1 MAAGF
6 RTEALERSG
15 PMKIVVHDFSGH
27 AFTAQLARALAA
39 RGHDVLYASFGGFQ
53 TPKGKTT
60 RRDGDPDTFRA
71 KELVLAETFDKDNLF
86 RRRRQQIAYGKAI
99 SELVRLERPDVVL
112 SANAPL
118 EVGQAIYDACT
129 KVGARYVFWVQDI
142 YSEAIGRILSKK
154 NAIIGKLVGAHYRS
168 IEKSLLRKCDAA
180 VVIAEEF
187 RSVFR
192 AAPWNQDV
200 SRVHVIENW
209 GIIADVP
216 LLPRDN
222 DWARANMPGDR
233 PRIVYSGTLARK
245 HNPGLLLALARNLDA
260 EVYVFSEG
268 SAPATLA
275 ATAAAEGLDNLH
287 VRPWVP
293 VEDLPSMLA
302 GADVLF
308 ALIEPDAGI
317 FSVPS
322 KVLSYLSAGRAILAA
337 IPGGN
342 LAARNVL
349 REDAGLVSE
358 PGDEAAL
365 VRNARRLLDDTELRS
380 RMGRNGRNYAE
391 RAFDIDVIADRFASL
406 LTDVSRT
413 DAVGEAPQMASE
425 SAS

>member
-1 MAAGF
+1 
-6 RTEALERSG
+6 
-15 PMKIVVHDFSGH
+15 MKIIVHDFSGH
-27 AFTAQLARALAA
+27 AFTAQLARALAM

-60 RRDGDPDTFRA
+60 RREGDPKTFRA
-71 KELVLAETFDKDNLF
+71 KELVLPETFDKDNLF
-86 RRRRQQIAYGKAI
+86 RRRRQQVAYAKAI
-99 SELVRLERPDVVL
+99 AEVVRAERPDVVL

-118 EVGQAIYDACT
+118 EVAQAMYRACRA
-129 KVGARYVFWVQDI
+129 VGSGYVFWVQDI
-142 YSEAIGRILSKK
+142 YSEAIGRILAKK
-154 NAIIGKLVGAHYRS
+154 NAIVGRLAGAYYRS
-168 IEKSLLRKCDAA
+168 VEKSLLRQSDAV

-192 AAPWNQDV
+192 AAPWNLDV
-200 SRVHVIENW
+200 TRVNVIENW

-222 DWARANMPGDR
+222 DWARVNMPGDR

-245 HNPGLLLALARNLDA
+245 HNPDLLLALARKLDA

-268 SAPATLA
+268 SAPAALA
-275 ATAAAEGLDNLH
+275 ATAAAEGLGNLH

-337 IPGGN
+337 IPGQN

-349 REDAGLVSE
+349 REEAGLVSE
-358 PGDEAAL
+358 PGDGAAL
-365 VRNARRLLDDTELRS
+365 VANARRLLDDAELRKQ
-380 RMGRNGRNYAE
+380 MGQNGRSYAE
-391 RAFDIDVIADRFASL
+391 RAFDIDAIADRFASL
-406 LTDVSRT
+406 LATAGRPRQVRVGAEAVS
-413 DAVGEAPQMASE
+413 EPAP
-425 SAS
+425 